1 MSYPDAPNDIDPLV
15 SIAIVTWNRRE
26 DVSKAIESY
35 YSQTYKNIEIVVVD
49 NASSDGTYELLL
61 KNYPAIKVIRTHRN
75 LGCCPGRNIA
85 MANCSGEIVFC
96 FDDDGFI
103 DEECIER
110 IIKDY
115 RENEDVAV
123 VACNV
128 LTEGTASEGFK
139 SAASKNVP
147 IFLGTGFGIRR
158 EVLDD
163 VGYFPDYFRQGEENY
178 LSLRVLDAGYKI
190 FFNPAAIMYHQ
201 WVDGEKGRD
210 SRQILYLNFRH
221 ELENIKRLL
230 PLKYA
235 VPLFAFRVVVNLAK
249 RYVKGGNIRWFLPD
263 LIRVMPVV
271 FTDYKENKIKIKTYR
286 WFTREASRFFKDR
299 DSYDSTVPLSQ

>member
-1 MSYPDAPNDIDPLV
+1 MPSNPLV
-15 SIAIVTWNRRE
+15 SIAVVTWNRRE
-26 DVSKAIESY
+26 DVSKAIGSC

-49 NASSDGTYELLL
+49 NASSDGTYALLL
-61 KNYPAIKVIRTHRN
+61 KNYPEIKVIRTHRN
-75 LGCCPGRNIA
+75 LGCCPARNIA
-85 MANCSGEIVFC
+85 MANCGGDIVFC
-96 FDDDGFI
+96 LDDDGFL
-103 DEECIER
+103 DDKCIEQ
-110 IIKDY
+110 IVKDCQ
-115 RENEDVAV
+115 ENENVAV
-123 VACNV
+123 IGCNV
-128 LTEGTASEGFK
+128 LNPSERDSKTSREFKTA
-139 SAASKNVP
+139 KNREVP

-158 EVLDD
+158 RVLND
-163 VGYFPDYFRQGEENY
+163 VGFFPDYFRQGEENY
-178 LSLRVLDAGYKI
+178 LALKILDAGYKI
-190 FFNPAAIMYHQ
+190 LFEPAAIVYHY
-201 WVDGEKGRD
+201 WSYSEKGRNE
-210 SRQILYLNFRH
+210 RQILYLNFRH
-221 ELENIKRLL
+221 DLENIKRLL